1 MSIECGRCKTA
12 NPDGAKFC
20 AECGNSLAPQVV
32 AFQEF
37 LDSTLRD
44 RVKEI
49 FDKNYRDQKV
59 VEIET
64 TQAIADRFL
73 GWSKLLGVVAGIPIA
88 LLLVVL
94 SVLGIKTYS
103 DFTGKIDTATTKVA
117 AQLASAEEGAKKLK
131 DEGDS
136 LANDYRKLRTQFA
149 DTAALGEQVKSLSAK
164 VDVIGEKLGFTPT
177 SKISP
182 EAKKQLE
189 TTFAEFQN
197 YITGLGPQGAAG
209 PVSVDVRDKMDV
221 PGMISYYDSDKRM
234 MVIDSKYIS
243 DSTVIFREYMHHVL
257 YPRKIPDNA
266 PYYYAI
272 ESGLGWYL
280 PCSFIGDPNPAKGV
294 TAWDL
299 TKKRQFAE
307 MRSDAGSALMVGTEI
322 WGGAF
327 WELRQ
332 RLGQSTTDKLLFAAW
347 FAIGADDVKADR
359 GASFVRKLLELGK
372 PHEADIRAVF
382 TQRGFPL

>member
-103 DFTGKIDTATTKVA
+103 DFTGKIDAGTAKVAEQLATAEARVKKLRQEGDTLEDAYKELRTRYNDTSELADQLNVLSTKVDA
-117 AQLASAEEGAKKLK
+117 
-131 DEGDS
+131 
-136 LANDYRKLRTQFA
+136 
-149 DTAALGEQVKSLSAK
+149 
-164 VDVIGEKLGFTPT
+164 IGEKLGFTPT
-177 SKISP
+177 SKISA
-182 EAKKQLE
+182 EGKHQLKA
-189 TTFAEFQN
+189 TFARFQN
-197 YITGLGPQGAAG
+197 YLMGLGPQGAVG
-209 PVSVDVRDKMDV
+209 PVSIDVRDKMDG
-221 PGMISYYDSDKRM
+221 GMISYYDPSKRM

-243 DSTVIFREYMHHVL
+243 ESAVIFRESAHNVL
-257 YPRKIPDNA
+257 VPKGMPGATPHYA
-266 PYYYAI
+266 AI
-272 ESGLGWYL
+272 ESGLAWYL
-280 PCSFIGDPNPAKGV
+280 PCSFIGDPNPARSV
-294 TAWDL
+294 SSWDL

-307 MRSDAGSALMVGTEI
+307 IRSDAASALTDGTEI

-332 RLGQSTTDKLLFAAW
+332 RLGQSTTDKLLFEAW
-347 FAIGADDVKADR
+347 FAISPDYAKTDR
-359 GASFVRKLLELGK
+359 GASFVRKVLEIGK
-372 PHEADIRAVF
+372 PHEAEIRAVF
-382 TQRGFPL
+382 AERGFPV